1 MRTKCNRLDLI
12 KNLNLWGNDLQDI
25 SVVQCMPNLEVLS
38 LSVNQVASLEDL
50 NHCSKLTELYL
61 RKNDICDLSEIL
73 HLKGLRHLRVL
84 WLGDNPCATLPHYRQ
99 YVLHHLPNLEKI
111 DSQDVTDD
119 ERRVARTGDFEQFQ
133 TRVADCGGLE
143 QDGDDIDE
151 VWESR
156 DKHPMDAV
164 LPADRGMDAI
174 AGGRGCAGADGRM
187 LHRGTSFESEASERS
202 APCVGSGM
210 AWQSQCVEGVPEP
223 LPRRFSAASQA
234 SEAAQ
239 MRGAATG
246 GMIAE
251 EDLIDHV
258 GSGQTRIQPLPLG
271 DRMPNRRPSGRYP
284 APAAGDYSGEEAL
297 MSPTGSAMRYSIG
310 TAGDFGGSGVG
321 SAQQVRH
328 DPRHPWPAGPIR
340 PTPQSPVSPGPSAW
354 SGGVGACN
362 GPASHSPQH
371 AAMWRSND
379 GRRNSGHDGGNE
391 GYHGPQHH
399 AGGND
404 GYHGRCLPRDLRDG
418 TNGAPAEFRNAA
430 EPQRWNDAEVG
441 ASRDYYQGRNDLS
454 HYPPESGAGPDVD
467 EHARRADNIL
477 CAVLALIKE
486 LDSQG
491 LELVRR
497 AVEQRGTEL

>member
-1 MRTKCNRLDLI
+1 LDLI

-38 LSVNQVASLEDL
+38 LSVNQVSSLEDL
-50 NHCSKLTELYL
+50 MHCSKLTELYL

-73 HLKGLRHLRVL
+73 HLKGLRNLRVL

-99 YVLHHLPNLEKI
+99 YVLHHLPKLEKI
-111 DSQDVTDD
+111 DSQDVSDD
-119 ERRVARTGDFEQFQ
+119 ERRVARTGDFEQYQ
-133 TRVADCGGLE
+133 TRVADSCDIE
-143 QDGDDIDE
+143 QDGNEIDE

-156 DKHPMDAV
+156 DKLPMDV
-164 LPADRGMDAI
+164 LAADRGMDAV
-174 AGGRGCAGADGRM
+174 AGGRGGGADGRM

-202 APCVGSGM
+202 APCIGSGVG
-210 AWQSQCVEGVPEP
+210 WQAQCAEGLQEP
-223 LPRRFSAASQA
+223 MPRRYSAASQV

-239 MRGAATG
+239 MRGAAAG
-246 GMIAE
+246 GMIVE
-251 EDLIDHV
+251 EDLSDHA
-258 GSGQTRIQPLPLG
+258 GSGQSRVQPLPLS
-271 DRMPNRRPSGRYP
+271 DRMPNRRPSGRYS
-284 APAAGDYSGEEAL
+284 AAAAGDYSAEEVL
-297 MSPTGSAMRYSIG
+297 MSPTGSAMRYAIG
-310 TAGDFGGSGVG
+310 TAGDYGGVGVSSAQQARHDGVSSGPRHPWSGAAMRPTPPAPASPMQSAWGSGVG
-321 SAQQVRH
+321 
-328 DPRHPWPAGPIR
+328 G
-340 PTPQSPVSPGPSAW
+340 
-354 SGGVGACN
+354 CN
-362 GPASHSPQH
+362 APASQRHVPCDGSPQH
-371 AAMWRSND
+371 SAMWRSND
-379 GRRNSGHDGGNE
+379 GRRSSGHDGG
-391 GYHGPQHH
+391 G
-399 AGGND
+399 D
-404 GYHGRCLPRDLRDG
+404 GYHGRCPPRDRRDG
-418 TNGAPAEFRNAA
+418 ANGAPADFRNAA